1 MLSQLAAAGKFES
14 IRACWR
20 AVFTRSGARDDAQFS
35 TRSIL
40 LRERFG
46 PLGIPVLAGWLM
58 ATASNL
64 TLPLGARVTL
74 DATRQGL
81 RLEQAVTR

>member
-1 MLSQLAAAGKFES
+1 M
-14 IRACWR
+14 
-20 AVFTRSGARDDAQFS
+20 RSSS
-35 TRSIL
+35 TRSIP
-40 LRERFG
+40 LRERFR
-46 PLGIPVLAGWLM
+46 PLGIPVLAGWP
-58 ATASNL
+58 SGHGDPNL